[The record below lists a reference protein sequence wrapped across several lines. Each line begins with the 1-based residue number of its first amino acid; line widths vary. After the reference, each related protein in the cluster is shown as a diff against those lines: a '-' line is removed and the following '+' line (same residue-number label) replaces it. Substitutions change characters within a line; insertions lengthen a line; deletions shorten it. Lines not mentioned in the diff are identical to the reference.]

1 MFRRLFLE
9 HPASVDESY
18 GEHFRVAAGFGIALL
33 IGALGAFVH
42 ALVPAFCQRTGSTT
56 VKKLHARLTKDP
68 QRDGK
73 RPEFEI

>member
-1 MFRRLFLE
+1 MIRRLFLN
-9 HPASVDESY
+9 HPASVNESY
-18 GEHFRVAAGFGIALL
+18 GEHFRVAAGFGWTML

-42 ALVPAFCQRTGSTT
+42 ALVPALCQRTGSNT
-56 VKKLHARLTKDP
+56 VKQLHLRLVKDP

>member
-1 MFRRLFLE
+1 MFRRLFLD
-9 HPASVDESY
+9 HPASVGESY
-18 GEHFRVAAGFGIALL
+18 GEHFKVASGFGWAMLV
-33 IGALGAFVH
+33 GAIGAFVH

-56 VKKLHARLTKDP
+56 VKQLHTRLTKDP